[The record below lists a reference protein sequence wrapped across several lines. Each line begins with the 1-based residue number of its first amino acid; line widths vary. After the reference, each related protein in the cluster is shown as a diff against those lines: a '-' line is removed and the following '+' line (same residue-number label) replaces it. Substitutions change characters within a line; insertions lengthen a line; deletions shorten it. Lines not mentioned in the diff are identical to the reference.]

1 MRELGMSEGKVLV
14 IDDDEHVRTIVKMV
28 LIRGGYEVV
37 EAENG
42 AKGMQSLLKGDNPS
56 TVAVIVCDMYLPEVN
71 GTETIAYFRSHFPSL
86 PVIIMTSHPEDG
98 YAAQKPWRG
107 VVDYVVKPI
116 QSHILLS
123 AVRRAV
129 SLHVSKKHSTRM

>member
-1 MRELGMSEGKVLV
+1 MSEGKVLV
-14 IDDDEHVRTIVKMV
+14 IDDDEHVRTIVKMA

-56 TVAVIVCDMYLPEVN
+56 TVAVIVCDIHMPEVN
-71 GTETIAYFRSHFPSL
+71 GTEAIAYFRSHFPSL
-86 PVIIMTSHPEDG
+86 PVIIMTGQPDYR
-98 YAAQKPWRG
+98 YAAQMLRQG

-116 QSHILLS
+116 QSHILLN

-129 SLHVSKKHSTRM
+129 SLHLSKKA